1 MSCPDLLF
9 AVGFVTI
16 ALPQVE
22 RWSNRDCCN
31 QSEAKSKPCGKKDIM
46 DKKIVFV
53 INDAPYGNER
63 PYNAMRHA
71 MNLAKRDG
79 VKVKLFLIADAIYCA
94 RKDQK
99 TPDGYYNIER
109 MVKSLAKR
117 GKVAT

>member
-1 MSCPDLLF
+1 MNKTYL
-9 AVGFVTI
+9 
-16 ALPQVE
+16 
-22 RWSNRDCCN
+22 
-31 QSEAKSKPCGKKDIM
+31 
-46 DKKIVFV
+46 FV

-71 MNLAKRDG
+71 MNLVKREGAQVKVFLMADG
-79 VKVKLFLIADAIYCA
+79 VLCA
-94 RKDQK
+94 RKGQK